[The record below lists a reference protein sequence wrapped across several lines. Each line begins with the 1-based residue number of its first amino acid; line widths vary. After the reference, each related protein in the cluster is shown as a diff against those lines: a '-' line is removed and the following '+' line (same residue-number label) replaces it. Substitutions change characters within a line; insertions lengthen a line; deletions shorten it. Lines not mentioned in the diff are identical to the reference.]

1 MLAVLRR
8 WCTWIILASCG
19 LLAANLVAAVF
30 GKWWSVAWLG
40 LWTAAAA
47 TYGATLIVSAA
58 HHVRVRIKRIRRAAR
73 SRRPVRRWAWRHLAA
88 GGRAWWR
95 VFGPILL
102 PVILLTGPLV
112 FVTQWLP
119 VEVLEY
125 GFPAAVG
132 LGFLFWLV
140 PQVHNGI
147 RSLRQA
153 IAPLDLIASMAVWE
167 FVGLVLALQ
176 MGWPAPR
183 EHSFELLAQIDVA
196 LLVAVALVFD
206 VPPAWRPLALT
217 WYAGGLL
224 VVVLGLLAAVAG
236 AVGAGEPH
244 LLFVLS
250 LGPIA
255 PAVVAYLIKAR
266 RTLGLPD
273 EQMGPNARPDT
284 GGPGGGG

>member
-1 MLAVLRR
+1 M
-8 WCTWIILASCG
+8 
-19 LLAANLVAAVF
+19 
-30 GKWWSVAWLG
+30 
-40 LWTAAAA
+40 
-47 TYGATLIVSAA
+47 
-58 HHVRVRIKRIRRAAR
+58 
-73 SRRPVRRWAWRHLAA
+73 
-88 GGRAWWR
+88 
-95 VFGPILL
+95 
-102 PVILLTGPLV
+102 ILLTGPLV

-266 RTLGLPD
+266 RTLAAP
-273 EQMGPNARPDT
+273 R
-284 GGPGGGG
+284 